1 MDSEMITFEVWHD
14 PVVQAHGFSAR
25 STYAEFCLATVVGPT
40 ALLALRAITARLEA
54 AKSPVTVDLAQF
66 GRSLGVGTG
75 TGNTSVIRRTL
86 RRLEQFGLARAIP
99 GGYSVRTWVAPL
111 TERSLRRAGADVRR
125 VHDHLMASRAGERA
139 SA

>member
-1 MDSEMITFEVWHD
+1 MDSETITFEVWLD

-54 AKSPVTVDLAQF
+54 AKNPVTVDLAEF

-75 TGNTSVIRRTL
+75 TGNTSVIRKTL
-86 RRLEQFGLARAIP
+86 RRLEQFGLARVVP
-99 GGYSVRTWVAPL
+99 DGYAVRTWVAPL

-125 VHDHLMASRAGERA
+125 VHNHLLVTRGGQRA